1 MPSPSPAAAAI
12 AETAAARSG
21 DVISARSLWVAFRS
35 PAGPVEAL
43 RGLDLAIPRGA
54 LFVLLG
60 PNGAGKTT
68 LMRCITGLV
77 EPTSGA
83 ISVFG
88 SAAGM
93 DAPGGRTKYG
103 QGSGG
108 QSTDRQNSG
117 GRRVRLGRMGVLIEN
132 PGQYGRLDACEYLSF
147 FGSFYALPDLQKR
160 IRDLCE
166 ELGLELD
173 GKPVGKLSQGNRQK
187 LQLARSLLHRP
198 ELLLW
203 DEPTDHLDPVS
214 QRQVLTYL
222 RGYLRESGATA
233 LVATHRLE
241 QLEAVGTHFGFLS
254 QGGLKGAGTREEIL
268 EGAGA
273 STASA
278 MTRARLGFARAVRP
292 EELAW
297 LAAGFAARLEFPPG
311 EDHLVDIG
319 AAGLR
324 ERMPELIR
332 ALVERNLPVASVE
345 PYRTT
350 LADAY
355 QRLVGS

>member
-1 MPSPSPAAAAI
+1 MVPAGAVAALIAGSPDAGAGF
-12 AETAAARSG
+12 RSG
-21 DVISARSLWVAFRS
+21 DVIATRNLRVTFKS

-77 EPTSGA
+77 EPTGGSLA
-83 ISVFG
+83 LFG
-88 SAAGM
+88 EGM
-93 DAPGGRTKYG
+93 EKGVSQA
-103 QGSGG
+103 
-108 QSTDRQNSG
+108 
-117 GRRVRLGRMGVLIEN
+117 RRARLARMGVLIEN
-132 PGQYGRLDACEYLSF
+132 PGQYGRLDAREYLTF
-147 FGSFYALPDLQKR
+147 FGSFYPILDLKGR
-160 IRDLCE
+160 IQGLCA

-173 GKPVGKLSQGNRQK
+173 RKPVAKLSQGNRQK

-214 QRQVLTYL
+214 QRQVLAYL

-254 QGGLKGAGTREEIL
+254 QGGLKGAGSREEIL
-268 EGAGA
+268 EGASGSPA
-273 STASA
+273 SPVSA
-278 MTRARLGFARAVRP
+278 LARARIGFARAVRP
-292 EELAW
+292 DELAW
-297 LAAGFAARLEFPPG
+297 LAADFAARLDFPPG
-311 EDHLVDIG
+311 EGHLVDIG

-324 ERMPELIR
+324 ERMPELIK

-345 PYRTT
+345 PYRAT
-350 LADAY
+350 LAEVY